1 MKYEN
6 RIQRF
11 NDRET
16 NEQAHTIS
24 RLPLL
29 DEKVGL
35 HNLIE
40 FPHCAY
46 VNISSFCLGG
56 LVLQFR

>member
-1 MKYEN
+1 M
-6 RIQRF
+6 RISFKRLMSG
-11 NDRET
+11 T

-24 RLPLL
+24 SLPLL

-35 HNLIE
+35 HDLIE

-46 VNISSFCLGG
+46 VNISSFCLRG
-56 LVLQFR
+56 LS